1 LYEETPWIPINNKY
15 HTCWFTQHGCKCNYS
30 YANKQSKSF
39 SPAPFTPLLERLA
52 EQLAIVTGHLQGFNS
67 CNANLYENNFASLG
81 LHADDEE
88 LFGYHYD
95 EKFIVSFSLGAA
107 REFLIRIKSEGHD
120 ISHKI
125 QHGEILTMERL
136 FQTECLHGVPVAPSV
151 DSPRIN
157 LTFRNVVNHEPY
169 CPIARS

>member
-1 LYEETPWIPINNKY
+1 M
-15 HTCWFTQHGCKCNYS
+15 
-30 YANKQSKSF
+30 
-39 SPAPFTPLLERLA
+39 ERLA

-67 CNANLYENNFASLG
+67 CNATLYENNFASLG

-88 LFGYHYD
+88 LSGYHYD

-107 REFLIRIKSEGHD
+107 REFLIRIKSEGQD
-120 ISHKI
+120 ISHNI

-136 FQTECLHGVPVAPSV
+136 FQAECLHGVPVAPSV

-157 LTFRNVVNHEPY
+157 LTFRNVVNHEP
-169 CPIARS
+169 